1 MEWLTGGV
9 PRRSGRP
16 PRRRGALALV
26 LVCSVLLLLGATEV
40 TGAARAGADSLPNCA
55 TTPETTTEGCGYYI
69 NQSGVV
75 GGTPV
80 LAGESTE
87 SPSDVEVG
95 TSLVQTATV
104 MANPGVYDVLM
115 ETSFPGAITA
125 YSPQGGDGI
134 TVSVTGFSVTWV
146 DSNVGGF
153 SAGQEFTLNSTV
165 ASLGVIC
172 TACLSIGTLRNYGIG
187 GNPSG
192 DSQTPLFSAGTGGT
206 APTASTS
213 TRRPPPAREGPRS
226 PPTPG
231 TSATAASR

>member
-172 TACLSIGTLRNYGIG
+172 TACLSIGTLWNYGIG

-192 DSQTPLFSAGTGGT
+192 DSQTPLFSCLLYTSDVADEEDSVDLGG
-206 APTASTS
+206 
-213 TRRPPPAREGPRS
+213 RRIIKK
-226 PPTPG
+226 
-231 TSATAASR
+231 